1 MKLLQEGRYLQYT
14 RSSGPQSHKTI
25 FVVLI
30 RLPSLNQDYLR
41 RVSFVLRDVAM
52 LIMSNILFTSLFP
65 AFILCSMSARKGRR
79 EHVDVEL
86 RPPPLLAVHM
96 YFSYPHDAVIISM
109 M

>member
-1 MKLLQEGRYLQYT
+1 MKLLQEGRYLQYILEVADLNLI
-14 RSSGPQSHKTI
+14 KL
-25 FVVLI
+25 FLFVLI

-96 YFSYPHDAVIISM
+96 YFSYPQTPS
-109 M
+109 